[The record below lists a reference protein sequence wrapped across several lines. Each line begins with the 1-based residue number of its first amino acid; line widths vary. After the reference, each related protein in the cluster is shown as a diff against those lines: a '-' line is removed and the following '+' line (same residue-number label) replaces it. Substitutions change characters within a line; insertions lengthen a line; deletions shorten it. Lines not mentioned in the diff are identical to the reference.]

1 MLTAVKPISLSTPS
15 RSTVP
20 CSGSTSMARSPVTGM
35 RGSTS
40 AKCCGYRVGV
50 PPPTYK
56 EVKGPAPYM
65 SISVSNA
72 AK

>member
-1 MLTAVKPISLSTPS
+1 
-15 RSTVP
+15 
-20 CSGSTSMARSPVTGM
+20 MARSPVTGT
-35 RGSTS
+35 RGTIS
-40 AKCCGYRVGV
+40 ARYCGYRVGV

>member
-1 MLTAVKPISLSTPS
+1 
-15 RSTVP
+15 
-20 CSGSTSMARSPVTGM
+20 MARSPVTGM